1 MKSKKELLQVIGK
14 HKPEGIGL
22 NQTPPPVRSIM
33 DVFQIPRPLVTELFP
48 GGKKKINL
56 KNLLPKK

>member
-22 NQTPPPVRSIM
+22 NQTPPPVRSIL
-33 DVFQIPRPLVTELFP
+33 DAFNIPRPFIKDGIPEV
-48 GGKKKINL
+48 KKKI
-56 KNLLPKK
+56 KNLLSKK

>member
-1 MKSKKELLQVIGK
+1 MKSTKDLKKILEK

-22 NQTPPPVRSIM
+22 NQLPPPVRSIM
-33 DVFQIPRPLVTELFP
+33 DVFQIPRPVSFDLIP
-48 GGKKKINL
+48 GLKKKINL

>member
-1 MKSKKELLQVIGK
+1 MKSTKELLKVIGK
-14 HKPEGIGL
+14 HKPGGIGL

-33 DVFQIPRPLVTELFP
+33 DVFQIQSPIDIIPEM
-48 GGKKKINL
+48 KKKINL

>member
-1 MKSKKELLQVIGK
+1 MKSTKELLQVIGK

-33 DVFQIPRPLVTELFP
+33 DVFQIPSPIDIIP
-48 GGKKKINL
+48 GRKKINL
-56 KNLLPKK
+56 KKLLPKK

>member
-1 MKSKKELLQVIGK
+1 MKPIKELKRVMEK

-33 DVFQIPRPLVTELFP
+33 DVFQIPRPALIP
-48 GGKKKINL
+48 GLKKKKL
-56 KNLLPKK
+56 FTKM

>member
-1 MKSKKELLQVIGK
+1 MKSTKELLQVIGK

-33 DVFQIPRPLVTELFP
+33 DVFSIPRPISFDLIP
-48 GGKKKINL
+48 GRKKKINL